1 MSGDISNRD
10 NINHHRL
17 PADMAE
23 VVADM
28 VEVVA
33 DMAEVVEVMAE
44 VVEVM
49 VAGMEDMEGR
59 SQRSVKTLLLCFLQ

>member
-1 MSGDISNRD
+1 MSRDISNRD

-23 VVADM
+23 VV
-28 VEVVA
+28 V
-33 DMAEVVEVMAE
+33 DMAEVVVDMVEVAADMAE

-59 SQRSVKTLLLCFLQ
+59 SPGSVKTLRLCFLQ